1 MLGDQPDPDGI
12 ADVIAADP
20 DLLRQ
25 EYVEINGHLRANIA
39 QFVNW
44 FSFFLTFSFLAL
56 GVVVAFGQDWPA
68 MQRPAIHRAVV
79 IIFLLMHVLA
89 FVAILTFRRYI
100 ATADERVKCII
111 DEIDERGISPIP
123 VRFCQWMTDLMAAG
137 FVLSYFAWF
146 SLLFVRLAT

>member
-1 MLGDQPDPDGI
+1 MT
-12 ADVIAADP
+12 VET
-20 DLLRQ
+20 DLLLS
-25 EYVEINGHLRANIA
+25 EFDEVNSHLRSNMN

-56 GVVVAFGQDWPA
+56 GAVVAFGQDWPA

-100 ATADERVKCII
+100 ASADERVRCII
-111 DEIDERGISPIP
+111 GEVDERGISPIP

-146 SLLFVRLAT
+146 SLLFVRLTV